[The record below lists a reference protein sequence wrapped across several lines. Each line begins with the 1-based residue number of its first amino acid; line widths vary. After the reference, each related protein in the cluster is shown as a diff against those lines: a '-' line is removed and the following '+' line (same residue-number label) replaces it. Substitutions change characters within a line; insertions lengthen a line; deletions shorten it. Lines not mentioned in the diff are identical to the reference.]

1 MPLQSIGLRRRSDGR
16 ERPALALEFSG
27 AERSMFDRLTEQA
40 LAVIAATHEE
50 AAELGHGWI
59 GTEHL
64 VLGLARLEGDD
75 AAVGPRALR
84 ELGPG
89 EQAVRDHV
97 LKRLPPTRR
106 RGDHHLPDDSPYPS
120 ALRLV
125 LERSS
130 QAALRQGLGHIGS
143 EHLLIGLL
151 EESSCAGARLLA
163 ELGITLDKLLRQ
175 LGRGR
180 SGAGAAGGDRGRGEG
195 DTAGGKRAGGGGGDT
210 AGGKRAG
217 GGDTGGGDRGA
228 GPGSGGNA
236 GGGPEAAP
244 RGPCE
249 PTVVMTAAA
258 VPVLELARQQA
269 VQDGSAGRVGTQHYL
284 LGLLAQQDTVATRLL
299 ASFGVD
305 YTLAKARLMEL
316 DEEEPLEPPRPAPA
330 RAPSNIKRVEVPN
343 DSHFEALVGEV
354 ARQLPAGAPLGFNS
368 DGEIA
373 WIVTSGNVDLAA
385 LVEQARAR
393 IPPSD

>member
-1 MPLQSIGLRRRSDGR
+1 VGVPGCGDVDVRSHDG
-16 ERPALALEFSG
+16 
-27 AERSMFDRLTEQA
+27 
-40 LAVIAATHEE
+40 
-50 AAELGHGWI
+50 LGHGWI

-64 VLGLARLEGDD
+64 VLGLARLQGD
-75 AAVGPRALR
+75 ARAMGPRVLQ

-106 RGDHHLPDDSPYPS
+106 RGDHQLLDESPYPS

-130 QAALRQGLGHIGS
+130 QAALRRGLGHIGS

-163 ELGITLDKLLRQ
+163 EIGVTLDEALRQ
-175 LGRGR
+175 LDRRAGRRGAVGAQGKAGR
-180 SGAGAAGGDRGRGEG
+180 AAGG
-195 DTAGGKRAGGGGGDT
+195 AK
-210 AGGKRAG
+210 
-217 GGDTGGGDRGA
+217 
-228 GPGSGGNA
+228 GGNA
-236 GGGPEAAP
+236 ATGGAGREGQPGGPY
-244 RGPCE
+244 E
-249 PTVVMTAAA
+249 PTVAMSAPA
-258 VPVLELARQQA
+258 VAVLELARQQA
-269 VQDGSAGRVGTQHYL
+269 LQDGSGGRVGTQHYL
-284 LGLLAQQDTVATRLL
+284 LGLLAEPDTLAAKLL
-299 ASFGVD
+299 ATFGVD

-316 DEEEPLEPPRPAPA
+316 DEEEPLEPPRPAPP
-330 RAPSNIKRVEVPN
+330 RAPSNTRRVEVPN
-343 DSHFEALVGEV
+343 DDRFEALVGEV
-354 ARQLPAGAPLGFNS
+354 ARLLPAGAPLGFNS

-393 IPPSD
+393 IAPSG

>member
-1 MPLQSIGLRRRSDGR
+1 
-16 ERPALALEFSG
+16 
-27 AERSMFDRLTEQA
+27 MFDRLTEQA
-40 LAVIAATHEE
+40 RAVVAATHEE

-64 VLGLARLEGDD
+64 VLGLARLEGDER
-75 AAVGPRALR
+75 AVGPRLLR

-106 RGDHHLPDDSPYPS
+106 RGDHSLPDDSPYPS

-125 LERSS
+125 LARSS
-130 QAALRQGLGHIGS
+130 QAALRRGLEHVGS

-163 ELGITLDKLLRQ
+163 GLGITLDKVLRQ
-175 LGRGR
+175 LDRAR
-180 SGAGAAGGDRGRGEG
+180 SRKRDGGDVTE
-195 DTAGGKRAGGGGGDT
+195 
-210 AGGKRAG
+210 
-217 GGDTGGGDRGA
+217 A
-228 GPGSGGNA
+228 GPG
-236 GGGPEAAP
+236 GP
-244 RGPCE
+244 RE
-249 PTVVMTAAA
+249 PTVAMTAAA

-269 VQDGSAGRVGTQHYL
+269 VQDGSGGRVGTQHYL
-284 LGLLAQQDTVATRLL
+284 LGLLAQPGSVAAKLL

-316 DEEEPLEPPRPAPA
+316 GEDEPVEPPRPAPA
-330 RAPSNIKRVEVPN
+330 RAPSNTKRVEVPK
-343 DSHFEALVGEV
+343 DDRFEALVGEV
-354 ARQLPAGAPLGFNS
+354 ARLLPAGAPLGFNS

-393 IPPSD
+393 IASSA

>member
-1 MPLQSIGLRRRSDGR
+1 
-16 ERPALALEFSG
+16 
-27 AERSMFDRLTEQA
+27 MFDRLTEQA
-40 LAVIAATHEE
+40 RAVVVATHEE

-64 VLGLARLEGDD
+64 VLGLARLEGDER
-75 AAVGPRALR
+75 AVGPRLLR

-106 RGDHHLPDDSPYPS
+106 RSDRHLPDDSPYPS

-130 QAALRQGLGHIGS
+130 QAALRQGLEHIGS

-163 ELGITLDKLLRQ
+163 ELRITLDKVLRQ
-175 LGRGR
+175 LDRAR
-180 SGAGAAGGDRGRGEG
+180 SA
-195 DTAGGKRAGGGGGDT
+195 KRGGGGDV
-210 AGGKRAG
+210 AEAEP
-217 GGDTGGGDRGA
+217 A
-228 GPGSGGNA
+228 GP
-236 GGGPEAAP
+236 
-244 RGPCE
+244 RE
-249 PTVVMTAAA
+249 PTVAMTAPA

-269 VQDGSAGRVGTQHYL
+269 VQDGSSGQVGTQHYL
-284 LGLLAQQDTVATRLL
+284 LGLLAQPDSVAAKLL

-316 DEEEPLEPPRPAPA
+316 GEDEPLEPPRPAAA
-330 RAPSNIKRVEVPN
+330 RAPSNTKRVEVPK
-343 DSHFEALVGEV
+343 DDRFEALVGEV
-354 ARQLPAGAPLGFNS
+354 ARLLPAGAPLGFNS
-368 DGEIA
+368 DGEVA

-385 LVEQARAR
+385 LVEQARTR
-393 IPPSD
+393 IAPSA

>member
-1 MPLQSIGLRRRSDGR
+1 LRHLATAELGMPGR
-16 ERPALALEFSG
+16 WEFSG
-27 AERSMFDRLTEQA
+27 AETSMFDRLTEQA
-40 LAVIAATHEE
+40 LAVVVATHAE

-64 VLGLARLEGDD
+64 VLGLARLEDHEQ
-75 AAVGPRALR
+75 AVGPRLLL

-106 RGDHHLPDDSPYPS
+106 RGDHQLLDESPYPS

-130 QAALRQGLGHIGS
+130 QAALRQGPGHVGS

-163 ELGITLDKLLRQ
+163 ELGITLDKVLRQ
-175 LGRGR
+175 RDRGGRRGG
-180 SGAGAAGGDRGRGEG
+180 GAGA
-195 DTAGGKRAGGGGGDT
+195 
-210 AGGKRAG
+210 
-217 GGDTGGGDRGA
+217 
-228 GPGSGGNA
+228 
-236 GGGPEAAP
+236 GPEAP
-244 RGPCE
+244 PGGPCE
-249 PTVVMTAAA
+249 PTVAMTAPA

-269 VQDGSAGRVGTQHYL
+269 VQDGSGGRVGTQHYL
-284 LGLLAQQDTVATRLL
+284 LGLLAQPDTVAAKLL
-299 ASFGVD
+299 SSLGVD
-305 YTLAKARLMEL
+305 YTLAKARLMEFG
-316 DEEEPLEPPRPAPA
+316 EEEPLEPPRPAPV
-330 RAPSNIKRVEVPN
+330 RAPSNTKRVEVPN
-343 DSHFEALVGEV
+343 DDRFEALVGEV
-354 ARQLPAGAPLGFNS
+354 ARLLPAGAPLGFNS

-393 IPPSD
+393 IVPSA

>member
-1 MPLQSIGLRRRSDGR
+1 
-16 ERPALALEFSG
+16 
-27 AERSMFDRLTEQA
+27 MFDRMTEQA
-40 LAVIAATHEE
+40 LAVVAATHEE
-50 AAELGHGWI
+50 AAGLGHGWI

-64 VLGLARLEGDD
+64 VLGLARLQGD
-75 AAVGPRALR
+75 ARAMGPWVLQ

-106 RGDHHLPDDSPYPS
+106 RGDHQLLDESPYPS

-130 QAALRQGLGHIGS
+130 QAALRRGLGHIGS

-163 ELGITLDKLLRQ
+163 EIGVTLDEVLRQ
-175 LGRGR
+175 LDRRAGRRGAVGAQGKAGR
-180 SGAGAAGGDRGRGEG
+180 AAGG
-195 DTAGGKRAGGGGGDT
+195 AK
-210 AGGKRAG
+210 
-217 GGDTGGGDRGA
+217 
-228 GPGSGGNA
+228 GGNA
-236 GGGPEAAP
+236 ATGGAGREGQPGGPY
-244 RGPCE
+244 E
-249 PTVVMTAAA
+249 PTVAMSAPA
-258 VPVLELARQQA
+258 VAVLELARQQA
-269 VQDGSAGRVGTQHYL
+269 LQDGSGGRVGTQHYL
-284 LGLLAQQDTVATRLL
+284 LGLLAEPDTLAAKLL
-299 ASFGVD
+299 ATFGVD

-316 DEEEPLEPPRPAPA
+316 DEEEPLEPPRPAPP
-330 RAPSNIKRVEVPN
+330 RAPSNTRRVEVPN
-343 DSHFEALVGEV
+343 DDRFEALVGEV
-354 ARQLPAGAPLGFNS
+354 ARLLPAGAPLGFNS

-393 IPPSD
+393 IAPSG

>member
-1 MPLQSIGLRRRSDGR
+1 LRHLATAELGMPGR
-16 ERPALALEFSG
+16 WEFSG
-27 AERSMFDRLTEQA
+27 AETAMFDRLTEQA
-40 LAVIAATHEE
+40 LAVVVATHAE

-64 VLGLARLEGDD
+64 VLGLARLEDHEQ
-75 AAVGPRALR
+75 AVGPRLLR

-106 RGDHHLPDDSPYPS
+106 RGDHQLLDESPYPS

-130 QAALRQGLGHIGS
+130 QAALRQGLGHVGS

-163 ELGITLDKLLRQ
+163 ELGIALDKVLRQ
-175 LGRGR
+175 RDRGGRRGG
-180 SGAGAAGGDRGRGEG
+180 GAGA
-195 DTAGGKRAGGGGGDT
+195 
-210 AGGKRAG
+210 
-217 GGDTGGGDRGA
+217 
-228 GPGSGGNA
+228 
-236 GGGPEAAP
+236 GPEAP
-244 RGPCE
+244 PGGPCG
-249 PTVVMTAAA
+249 PTVAMTAPA

-269 VQDGSAGRVGTQHYL
+269 VQDGSGGRVGTQHYL
-284 LGLLAQQDTVATRLL
+284 LGLLAQPDTVAAKLL
-299 ASFGVD
+299 SSLGVD
-305 YTLAKARLMEL
+305 YTLAKARLMEFG
-316 DEEEPLEPPRPAPA
+316 EEEPLEPPRPAPA
-330 RAPSNIKRVEVPN
+330 RAPSNTKRVEVPN
-343 DSHFEALVGEV
+343 DDRFEALVGEV
-354 ARQLPAGAPLGFNS
+354 ARLLPAGAPLGFNS

-393 IPPSD
+393 IVPSA

>member
-1 MPLQSIGLRRRSDGR
+1 
-16 ERPALALEFSG
+16 
-27 AERSMFDRLTEQA
+27 MFDRLTEQA

-64 VLGLARLEGDD
+64 VLGLARLEGDA

-84 ELGPG
+84 ELGAG

-143 EHLLIGLL
+143 DHLLIGLL

-175 LGRGR
+175 LGRG
-180 SGAGAAGGDRGRGEG
+180 D
-195 DTAGGKRAGGGGGDT
+195 RAGGGGT
-210 AGGKRAG
+210 A
-217 GGDTGGGDRGA
+217 GGDRGA
-228 GPGSGGNA
+228 GLGGGGGADA
-236 GGGPEAAP
+236 GGRSEAAP

-249 PTVVMTAAA
+249 PTVAMTAAA

-269 VQDGSAGRVGTQHYL
+269 VQDGSGGRVGTQHYL
-284 LGLLAQQDTVATRLL
+284 LGLLAQQGTVATRLL

-305 YTLAKARLMEL
+305 YMLAKARLMEL

-343 DSHFEALVGEV
+343 DGRFETLVGEV
-354 ARQLPAGAPLGFNS
+354 ARLLPAGAPLGFNS

-393 IPPSD
+393 IAPSA

>member
-1 MPLQSIGLRRRSDGR
+1 M
-16 ERPALALEFSG
+16 
-27 AERSMFDRLTEQA
+27 SMFDRFTEQA
-40 LAVIAATHEE
+40 LAVVAATHEE

-64 VLGLARLEGDD
+64 VLGLARLEGDE
-75 AAVGPRALR
+75 AAVGPRVVR

-106 RGDHHLPDDSPYPS
+106 RGDHHLLDDSPYPS

-130 QAALRQGLGHIGS
+130 QAALRRGVGHIGS

-163 ELGITLDKLLRQ
+163 ELGITLDKVLRQ
-175 LGRGR
+175 LDRDGRGK
-180 SGAGAAGGDRGRGEG
+180 AGGSG
-195 DTAGGKRAGGGGGDT
+195 AGGGG
-210 AGGKRAG
+210 AGGRGGAG
-217 GGDTGGGDRGA
+217 GGREEA
-228 GPGSGGNA
+228 RPEGPL
-236 GGGPEAAP
+236 
-244 RGPCE
+244 E
-249 PTVVMTAAA
+249 PTVALTAPA
-258 VPVLELARQQA
+258 VAVLELARQQA
-269 VQDGSAGRVGTQHYL
+269 VQDGSGGRVGTQHYL
-284 LGLLAQQDTVATRLL
+284 LGLLARPDTLAANLL

-305 YTLAKARLMEL
+305 YTLAKARLMEFG
-316 DEEEPLEPPRPAPA
+316 EEEPLEPPRPAPA
-330 RAPSNIKRVEVPN
+330 RAPSNTKRVEVPKD
-343 DSHFEALVGEV
+343 DSFEALVGEV
-354 ARQLPAGAPLGFNS
+354 ARLLPGGAPLGFNS

-385 LVEQARAR
+385 LVERARAR
-393 IPPSD
+393 IAPST

>member
-1 MPLQSIGLRRRSDGR
+1 MPGR
-16 ERPALALEFSG
+16 WEFSG
-27 AERSMFDRLTEQA
+27 AETAMFDRLTEQA
-40 LAVIAATHEE
+40 LAVVVATHAE

-64 VLGLARLEGDD
+64 VLGLARLEDHEQ
-75 AAVGPRALR
+75 AVGPRLLR

-89 EQAVRDHV
+89 ERAVRDHV

-106 RGDHHLPDDSPYPS
+106 RGDHQLLDESPYPS

-130 QAALRQGLGHIGS
+130 QAALRQGLGHVGS

-163 ELGITLDKLLRQ
+163 ELGITLDKVLRQ
-175 LGRGR
+175 R
-180 SGAGAAGGDRGRGEG
+180 DRGGRRGGE
-195 DTAGGKRAGGGGGDT
+195 A
-210 AGGKRAG
+210 
-217 GGDTGGGDRGA
+217 GA
-228 GPGSGGNA
+228 GP
-236 GGGPEAAP
+236 EAP
-244 RGPCE
+244 LGGPCE
-249 PTVVMTAAA
+249 PTVAMTAPA

-269 VQDGSAGRVGTQHYL
+269 VQDGSGGRVGTQHYL
-284 LGLLAQQDTVATRLL
+284 LGLLAQPDTVAAKLL
-299 ASFGVD
+299 SSLGVD
-305 YTLAKARLMEL
+305 YTLAKARLMEFG
-316 DEEEPLEPPRPAPA
+316 EEEPLEPPRPAPA
-330 RAPSNIKRVEVPN
+330 RAPSNTKRVEVPN
-343 DSHFEALVGEV
+343 DDRFEALVGEV
-354 ARQLPAGAPLGFNS
+354 ARLLPAGAPLGFNS

-393 IPPSD
+393 IVPSA

>member
-1 MPLQSIGLRRRSDGR
+1 
-16 ERPALALEFSG
+16 
-27 AERSMFDRLTEQA
+27 MFDRLTEKA
-40 LAVIAATHEE
+40 LAVIVATYEE

-75 AAVGPRALR
+75 TAVGPRVVR
-84 ELGPG
+84 KLGPG

-106 RGDHHLPDDSPYPS
+106 RGDHHLLDDSPYPS

-130 QAALRQGLGHIGS
+130 QAALRQGLGHVGS

-163 ELGITLDKLLRQ
+163 ELGITLDKVLRQ
-175 LGRGR
+175 VDR
-180 SGAGAAGGDRGRGEG
+180 ARGRGGE
-195 DTAGGKRAGGGGGDT
+195 ARGGGEGTVGV
-210 AGGKRAG
+210 RG
-217 GGDTGGGDRGA
+217 GGEGA
-228 GPGSGGNA
+228 IGV
-236 GGGPEAAP
+236 EAPQA
-244 RGPCE
+244 GPCE
-249 PTVVMTAAA
+249 PTVAMTAPA

-269 VQDGSAGRVGTQHYL
+269 LQDGSGGRVSTQHYL
-284 LGLLAQQDTVATRLL
+284 LGLLAQQDTVAAKLL

-316 DEEEPLEPPRPAPA
+316 GEEEPLEPPRPAPA
-330 RAPSNIKRVEVPN
+330 RAPSNTKRVEVPN
-343 DSHFEALVGEV
+343 DDRFEALVGEV
-354 ARQLPAGAPLGFNS
+354 ARLLPAGAPLGFNS

-393 IPPSD
+393 IVPSA

>member
-1 MPLQSIGLRRRSDGR
+1 LRHLATAELGMPGR
-16 ERPALALEFSG
+16 WEFSG
-27 AERSMFDRLTEQA
+27 AETAMFDRLTEQA
-40 LAVIAATHEE
+40 LAVVVATHAE

-64 VLGLARLEGDD
+64 VLGLARLEDHEQ
-75 AAVGPRALR
+75 AVGPRLLR

-106 RGDHHLPDDSPYPS
+106 RGDHQLLDESPYPS

-130 QAALRQGLGHIGS
+130 QAALRQGLGHVGS

-163 ELGITLDKLLRQ
+163 ELGIALDKVLRQ
-175 LGRGR
+175 RDRGGRRGG
-180 SGAGAAGGDRGRGEG
+180 GAGA
-195 DTAGGKRAGGGGGDT
+195 
-210 AGGKRAG
+210 
-217 GGDTGGGDRGA
+217 
-228 GPGSGGNA
+228 
-236 GGGPEAAP
+236 GPEAP
-244 RGPCE
+244 PGGPCE
-249 PTVVMTAAA
+249 PTVAMTAPA

-269 VQDGSAGRVGTQHYL
+269 VQDGSGGRVGTQHYL
-284 LGLLAQQDTVATRLL
+284 LGLLAQPDTVAAKLL
-299 ASFGVD
+299 SSLGVD
-305 YTLAKARLMEL
+305 YTLAKARLMEFG
-316 DEEEPLEPPRPAPA
+316 EEEPLEPPRPAPA
-330 RAPSNIKRVEVPN
+330 RAPSNTKRVEVPN
-343 DSHFEALVGEV
+343 DDRFEALVGEV
-354 ARQLPAGAPLGFNS
+354 ARLLPAGAPLGFNS

-393 IPPSD
+393 IVPSA

>member
-1 MPLQSIGLRRRSDGR
+1 
-16 ERPALALEFSG
+16 
-27 AERSMFDRLTEQA
+27 MFDRMTEQA
-40 LAVIAATHEE
+40 LAVIAATHDE
-50 AAELGHGWI
+50 AAGLGHGWI

-64 VLGLARLEGDD
+64 VLGLARLEDD
-75 AAVGPRALR
+75 EAAVGPRLLR

-106 RGDHHLPDDSPYPS
+106 RGDHQLLDESPYPP

-130 QAALRQGLGHIGS
+130 QAALRRGLGHVGS

-163 ELGITLDKLLRQ
+163 ELGVTLDKVLRQ
-175 LGRGR
+175 LDRGAR
-180 SGAGAAGGDRGRGEG
+180 GGGKAGAGAGGESAGGEGR
-195 DTAGGKRAGGGGGDT
+195 AA
-210 AGGKRAG
+210 AA
-217 GGDTGGGDRGA
+217 TGGAR
-228 GPGSGGNA
+228 
-236 GGGPEAAP
+236 EAAP
-244 RGPCE
+244 PGPYE
-249 PTVVMTAAA
+249 PTVAMTAPA

-269 VQDGSAGRVGTQHYL
+269 MQDGSGGRVGTQHYL
-284 LGLLAQQDTVATRLL
+284 LALLAEPDTLAARLL
-299 ASFGVD
+299 ASFGAD

-330 RAPSNIKRVEVPN
+330 RSSSNTKRVEVPN
-343 DSHFEALVGEV
+343 DDRFEALVGEV
-354 ARQLPAGAPLGFNS
+354 ARLLPAGAPLGFNS
-368 DGEIA
+368 DGEIG

-385 LVEQARAR
+385 LVERARAR
-393 IPPSD
+393 IAPGG

>member
-1 MPLQSIGLRRRSDGR
+1 LRHLATAELGMPGR
-16 ERPALALEFSG
+16 WEFSG
-27 AERSMFDRLTEQA
+27 AETSMFDRLTEQA
-40 LAVIAATHEE
+40 LAVVVATHAE

-64 VLGLARLEGDD
+64 VLGLARLEDHEQ
-75 AAVGPRALR
+75 AVGPRLLR

-106 RGDHHLPDDSPYPS
+106 RGDHQLLDESPYPS

-130 QAALRQGLGHIGS
+130 QAALRQGLGHVGS

-163 ELGITLDKLLRQ
+163 ELGITLDKVLRQ
-175 LGRGR
+175 RDRGGRRGG
-180 SGAGAAGGDRGRGEG
+180 GAGTGRE
-195 DTAGGKRAGGGGGDT
+195 AP
-210 AGGKRAG
+210 
-217 GGDTGGGDRGA
+217 
-228 GPGSGGNA
+228 PG
-236 GGGPEAAP
+236 
-244 RGPCE
+244 GPCE
-249 PTVVMTAAA
+249 PTVAMTAPA

-269 VQDGSAGRVGTQHYL
+269 VQDGSGGRVGTQHYL
-284 LGLLAQQDTVATRLL
+284 LGLLAQPDTVAAKLL
-299 ASFGVD
+299 SSLGVD
-305 YTLAKARLMEL
+305 YTLAKARLMEFG
-316 DEEEPLEPPRPAPA
+316 EEEPLEPPRPAPA
-330 RAPSNIKRVEVPN
+330 RAPSNTKRVEVPN
-343 DSHFEALVGEV
+343 DDRFEALVGEV
-354 ARQLPAGAPLGFNS
+354 ARLLPAGAPLGFNS

-385 LVEQARAR
+385 LVERARAR
-393 IPPSD
+393 IAPSA

>member
-1 MPLQSIGLRRRSDGR
+1 
-16 ERPALALEFSG
+16 
-27 AERSMFDRLTEQA
+27 MFDRMTEQA
-40 LAVIAATHEE
+40 LAVVAATHEE
-50 AAELGHGWI
+50 AAGLGHGWI

-64 VLGLARLEGDD
+64 VLGLARLQGD
-75 AAVGPRALR
+75 AKAMGPRVLQ

-106 RGDHHLPDDSPYPS
+106 RGDHQLLDESPYPS

-130 QAALRQGLGHIGS
+130 QAALRRGLGHIGS

-163 ELGITLDKLLRQ
+163 EIGVTLDKVLRQ
-175 LGRGR
+175 LDRRAGRR
-180 SGAGAAGGDRGRGEG
+180 DAAGAQGAAQGKAGGAAGGA
-195 DTAGGKRAGGGGGDT
+195 AGGNA
-210 AGGKRAG
+210 A
-217 GGDTGGGDRGA
+217 TGGGA
-228 GPGSGGNA
+228 GREAQP
-236 GGGPEAAP
+236 GGPY
-244 RGPCE
+244 E
-249 PTVVMTAAA
+249 PTVAMSAPA
-258 VPVLELARQQA
+258 VAVLELARQQA
-269 VQDGSAGRVGTQHYL
+269 LQDGSGGRVGTQHYL
-284 LGLLAQQDTVATRLL
+284 LGLLAEPDTLAAKLL

-316 DEEEPLEPPRPAPA
+316 DEEEPLEPPRPAPP
-330 RAPSNIKRVEVPN
+330 RAPSNTRRVEVPN
-343 DSHFEALVGEV
+343 DDRFEVLVGEV
-354 ARQLPAGAPLGFNS
+354 ARLLPAGAPLGFNS

-393 IPPSD
+393 IAPSG

>member
-1 MPLQSIGLRRRSDGR
+1 
-16 ERPALALEFSG
+16 
-27 AERSMFDRLTEQA
+27 MFERLTEKA
-40 LAVIAATHEE
+40 LAVVVATHEE

-75 AAVGPRALR
+75 RAVGPRVLR

-106 RGDHHLPDDSPYPS
+106 RSDHHLLGESPHPS

-130 QAALRQGLGHIGS
+130 QVALRRGVGQIGS

-163 ELGITLDKLLRQ
+163 ELGITLDKVLRQ
-175 LGRGR
+175 L
-180 SGAGAAGGDRGRGEG
+180 D
-195 DTAGGKRAGGGGGDT
+195 RAGE
-210 AGGKRAG
+210 
-217 GGDTGGGDRGA
+217 RGA
-228 GPGSGGNA
+228 E
-236 GGGPEAAP
+236 PEP
-244 RGPCE
+244 PPTGPCE
-249 PTVVMTAAA
+249 PTVALTAAA

-269 VQDGSAGRVGTQHYL
+269 VQDGSGGRVGTQHYL
-284 LGLLAQQDTVATRLL
+284 LGLLAQQDTVAAKLL

-316 DEEEPLEPPRPAPA
+316 GEEEPMEPPRPAPA
-330 RAPSNIKRVEVPN
+330 RVRSNTKRVEVPN
-343 DSHFEALVGEV
+343 DDRFETLVGEV
-354 ARQLPAGAPLGFNS
+354 ARLLPAGAPLGFNS

-373 WIVTSGNVDLAA
+373 WIVTSGNVDLAG
-385 LVEQARAR
+385 LVERARAR
-393 IPPSD
+393 IAPSA

>member
-1 MPLQSIGLRRRSDGR
+1 
-16 ERPALALEFSG
+16 
-27 AERSMFDRLTEQA
+27 MFDRMTEQA
-40 LAVIAATHEE
+40 LAVVAATHEE
-50 AAELGHGWI
+50 AAGLGHGWI

-64 VLGLARLEGDD
+64 VLGLARLQGD
-75 AAVGPRALR
+75 AKAMGPRVLQ

-89 EQAVRDHV
+89 EQALRDHV

-106 RGDHHLPDDSPYPS
+106 RGDHQLLDESPYPS

-130 QAALRQGLGHIGS
+130 QAALRRGLGHIGS

-163 ELGITLDKLLRQ
+163 EIGVTLDKVLRQ
-175 LGRGR
+175 LDRRAGRR
-180 SGAGAAGGDRGRGEG
+180 DAAGAQGAAQGKAGSAAGGAAGGN
-195 DTAGGKRAGGGGGDT
+195 AA
-210 AGGKRAG
+210 
-217 GGDTGGGDRGA
+217 TGGGA
-228 GPGSGGNA
+228 GREAQP
-236 GGGPEAAP
+236 GGPY
-244 RGPCE
+244 E
-249 PTVVMTAAA
+249 PTVAMSAPA
-258 VPVLELARQQA
+258 VAVLELARQQA
-269 VQDGSAGRVGTQHYL
+269 LQDGSGGRVGTQHYL
-284 LGLLAQQDTVATRLL
+284 LGLLAEPDTLAAKLL

-316 DEEEPLEPPRPAPA
+316 DEEEPLEPPRPAPP
-330 RAPSNIKRVEVPN
+330 RAPSNTRRVEVPN
-343 DSHFEALVGEV
+343 DDRFEALVGEV
-354 ARQLPAGAPLGFNS
+354 ARLLPAGAPLGFNS

-393 IPPSD
+393 IAPSG